1 MIIKTADLCDSYP
14 EKINI
19 ANPIF
24 RDFGQKLAFAGN
36 IITIKCSN
44 DNSLVR
50 DALESSGHNNVLVI
64 DGGASMECAL
74 LGDQL
79 AELACKN
86 HWEGIVVNGCIRD
99 AAEILQI
106 NIGVKA
112 ITTHPLKSI
121 KRGVGEKNISVDFAG
136 ISFAPGDYLYADI
149 DGVIVTPSK
158 LT

>member
-1 MIIKTADLCDSYP
+1 MLRKKNKLPAEVHSIDFELEYGTATIEVHKDSI
-14 EKINI
+14 EK
-19 ANPIF
+19 
-24 RDFGQKLAFAGN
+24 D
-36 IITIKCSN
+36 
-44 DNSLVR
+44 D
-50 DALESSGHNNVLVI
+50 NVLVI